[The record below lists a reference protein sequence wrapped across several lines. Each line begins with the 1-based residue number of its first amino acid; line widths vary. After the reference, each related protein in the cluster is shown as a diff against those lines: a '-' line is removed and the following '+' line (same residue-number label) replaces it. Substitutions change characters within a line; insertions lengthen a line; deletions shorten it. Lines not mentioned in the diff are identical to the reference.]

1 MKSSNRGGHVV
12 GRDRTIGGRGRFVLA
27 HANIIK
33 YQLSRIY
40 HLSGVLK
47 QVWRYYEVQV
57 KTKMDGA
64 DDHDHDDDVERLCL
78 LGPTLGFVEGS
89 TWVRVREWS
98 PPSRSVLVVHG

>member
-1 MKSSNRGGHVV
+1 MESSNRGGHVV

-33 YQLSRIY
+33 YQLRTRIY
-40 HLSGVLK
+40 YLSGVLK
-47 QVWRYYEVQV
+47 QVLEILVRV

-64 DDHDHDDDVERLCL
+64 DDDHDHDDDVGRLCL

-98 PPSRSVLVVHG
+98 PPG